1 MAKAQVEAVAKL
13 LDVLWDQKGS
23 DLLITA
29 ESPPL
34 IRVDGS
40 LTPLPGEPVYSPE
53 ITQQLVM
60 GIMDME
66 LKARFKK
73 AKQLDFSFSYRDRA
87 RVRVNA
93 FRQKGT
99 LAMALRV
106 IPNVVPTFDQL
117 GLPDVVEK
125 WSLLPQGFVLVIGA
139 TGSGKSTTLASMIGH
154 INRNRACH
162 IITIEDPIEYIHT
175 HNVAAVEQREIGED
189 TESFPLALR
198 AVLRED
204 PDVVL
209 VGEMRD
215 LESIQNALTIAET
228 GHLVFATLHA
238 NDTAQ
243 AVDRIV
249 DVFPGDEQQQIRLQ
263 LANTLVGILY
273 QTLVPKIGGGR
284 VAAVEVLVA
293 NSAIKNLIREGKS
306 RQIRNSVATGQRDG
320 MQTLEARLDELVQ
333 EGVISYE
340 EAVSRTMHPHEI
352 HNPERRPPAE
362 PAAAKRGLRR

>member
-1 MAKAQVEAVAKL
+1 
-13 LDVLWDQKGS
+13 
-23 DLLITA
+23 
-29 ESPPL
+29 
-34 IRVDGS
+34 
-40 LTPLPGEPVYSPE
+40 
-53 ITQQLVM
+53 M

-73 AKQLDFSFSYRDRA
+73 SKQLDFSFSYRDRA

-99 LAMALRV
+99 LAMSLRV
-106 IPNVVPTFDQL
+106 IPNQVPGFDEL
-117 GLPDVVEK
+117 RLPPIVQE
-125 WSLLPQGFVLVIGA
+125 WAMLPQGFVLVIGA

-154 INRNRACH
+154 INRNRPCH
-162 IITIEDPIEYIHT
+162 IITIEDPIEYLHE
-175 HNVAAVEQREIGED
+175 HNVAAVDQREIGED
-189 TESFPLALR
+189 TESFALALR

-238 NDTAQ
+238 NDTGQ

-273 QTLVPKIGGGR
+273 QTLVPMVGGGR
-284 VAAVEVLVA
+284 TPAFEILIGTP
-293 NSAIKNLIREGKS
+293 AIKNLIREGKS
-306 RQIRNSVATGQRDG
+306 RQIRNVVGTSQRDG
-320 MQTLEARLDELVQ
+320 MQTLESSLNGLIEAGTITRDEAIAR
-333 EGVISYE
+333 S
-340 EAVSRTMHPHEI
+340 MNPNEI
-352 HNPERRPPAE
+352 VDPEKQKAPE
-362 PAAAKRGLRR
+362 PVPAKRGLRR

>member
-13 LDVLWDQKGS
+13 LDVLWDEKGS
-23 DLLITA
+23 DLLITSN
-29 ESPPL
+29 SPPL

-40 LTPLPGEPVYSPE
+40 LRPLPGEPVYTPE

-106 IPNVVPTFDQL
+106 IPNRVPTFDEL
-117 GLPDVVEK
+117 GLPAIVEE
-125 WSLLPQGFVLVIGA
+125 WALLPQGFVLVIGA

-154 INRNRACH
+154 INANRPCH
-162 IITIEDPIEYIHT
+162 IITIEDPIEYVHD

-263 LANTLVGILY
+263 LANTLVGMLY
-273 QTLVPKIGGGR
+273 QTLVPKVGGGR
-284 VAAVEVLVA
+284 VAAIEIMVGT
-293 NSAIKNLIREGKS
+293 SAIKNLIREGKS
-306 RQIRNSVATGQRDG
+306 RQIRNTVATSQREG
-320 MQTLEARLDELVQ
+320 MQTLEARLNELVQ
-333 EGVISYE
+333 QGVIDYS
-340 EAVSRTMHPHEI
+340 EAIARCMHPHEI
-352 HNPERRPPAE
+352 TNPHKVVAE
-362 PAAAKRGLRR
+362 PEPAGRRGLRR

>member
-1 MAKAQVEAVAKL
+1 VAKAQIEAVSKL
-13 LDVLWDQKGS
+13 LDVMWDEKGS

-29 ESPPL
+29 GSAPL
-34 IRVDGS
+34 MRVDGS
-40 LTPLPGEPVYSPE
+40 LRPVPNEPVYDAE

-73 AKQLDFSFSYRDRA
+73 NKQIDFSFSYRDRA
-87 RVRVNA
+87 RVRANA
-93 FRQKGT
+93 FRQRGT
-99 LAMALRV
+99 MALALRL
-106 IPNVVPTFDQL
+106 IPNKVPTFDEL
-117 GLPDVVEK
+117 GLPSIVED
-125 WSLLPQGFVLVIGA
+125 WSMLPQGFILVIGA

-154 INRNRACH
+154 INRNRPCH
-162 IITIEDPIEYIHT
+162 IITIEDPIEYLHD
-175 HNVAAVEQREIGED
+175 HNMAAVDQREIGED

-249 DVFPGDEQQQIRLQ
+249 DVFPGDEQQQVRLQ

-284 VAAVEVLVA
+284 VPAFEIMVGTP
-293 NSAIKNLIREGKS
+293 AIKNLIREGKS
-306 RQIRNSVATGQRDG
+306 RQIRNVVSTSQRDG
-320 MQTLEARLDELVQ
+320 MQTLETSLSSLVADRLITHED
-333 EGVISYE
+333 
-340 EAVSRTMHPHEI
+340 AVSRSMTPKEVADPDKAPP
-352 HNPERRPPAE
+352 PEPVKQRGFRR
-362 PAAAKRGLRR
+362 

>member
-1 MAKAQVEAVAKL
+1 VAKAQVEAVAQL
-13 LDVLWDQKGS
+13 LDVLWDAKGS

-29 ESPPL
+29 ASPPL
-34 IRVDGS
+34 MRVDGA
-40 LTPLPGEPVYSPE
+40 LRPLPNEPVYTPE

-73 AKQLDFSFSYRDRA
+73 AKQLDFSFSYRDLA

-99 LAMALRV
+99 LAMALRL
-106 IPNVVPTFDQL
+106 IPNKVPTFDEL
-117 GLPDVVEK
+117 GLPEIVEE
-125 WSLLPQGFVLVIGA
+125 WALLPQGFVLVIGA

-154 INRNRACH
+154 INRNRPCH
-162 IITIEDPIEYIHT
+162 IITIEDPIEYVHE
-175 HNVAAVEQREIGED
+175 HNVAAVDQREIGED

-263 LANTLVGILY
+263 LANTLVGMLY
-273 QTLVPKIGGGR
+273 QTLVPKVGGGR
-284 VAAVEVLVA
+284 VAAVEIMVGTP
-293 NSAIKNLIREGKS
+293 AIKNLIREGKS
-306 RQIRNSVATGQRDG
+306 RQIRNTVATSQRDG
-320 MQTLEARLDELVQ
+320 MRTLEACLDGLVA
-333 EGVISYE
+333 EGVIAYE
-340 EAVSRTMHPHEI
+340 DAIAKCMYPHEI
-352 HNPERRPPAE
+352 ENPNKVREPEPVSGRR
-362 PAAAKRGLRR
+362 GRR